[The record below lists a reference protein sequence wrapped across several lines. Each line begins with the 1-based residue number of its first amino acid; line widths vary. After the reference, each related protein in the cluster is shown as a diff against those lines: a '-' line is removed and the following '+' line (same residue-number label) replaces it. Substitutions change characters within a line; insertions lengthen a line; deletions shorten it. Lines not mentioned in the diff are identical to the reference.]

1 MENKKVAFECLVKDI
16 SFFSGVSWDQKLN
29 QQLICFAVFL

>member
-16 SFFSGVSWDQKLN
+16 SFPGVSWDQKLN